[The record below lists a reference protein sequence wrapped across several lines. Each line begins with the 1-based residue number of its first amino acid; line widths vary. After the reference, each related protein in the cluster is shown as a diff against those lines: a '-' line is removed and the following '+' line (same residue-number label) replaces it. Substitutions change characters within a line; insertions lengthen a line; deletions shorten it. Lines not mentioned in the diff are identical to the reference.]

1 MSIILASGSP
11 RRRELMHLITDDFT
25 VKTTDADETLPAGIK
40 AVDAPEYLAMIKAKA
55 GVAMHPQDRVIGCDT
70 VVIIDGVI
78 LGKPKDRTDAARM
91 LRLLSGRTHKV
102 ITGVAI
108 AEGESVRSFSEVT
121 EVTFCEIS
129 DAELS
134 RYLDTDEPYDKAG
147 AYGIQ
152 GKASVFISGIKG
164 DYFNVVGLPV
174 SRLYKELGLSK

>member
-25 VKTTDADETLPAGIK
+25 VKTTDADETLPGGIP
-40 AVDAPEYLAMIKAKA
+40 AENAAEYLAAVKAKA
-55 GVAMHPQDRVIGCDT
+55 GAEMYPENTVIGCDT
-70 VVIIDGVI
+70 VVIIDGEI
-78 LGKPKDRTDAARM
+78 LGKPKNRADALRM

-108 AEGESVRSFSEVT
+108 AEGESVHSFSEVT
-121 EVTFCEIS
+121 EVTFCEITDS
-129 DAELS
+129 ELE

-174 SRLYKELGLSK
+174 SRLYHELQAK

>member
-25 VKTTDADETLPAGIK
+25 VKTTDADETLPNGIP
-40 AVDAPEYLAMIKAKA
+40 AENAAEYLATVKAKA
-55 GVAMHPQDRVIGCDT
+55 GAETYYEDTVIGCDT
-70 VVIIDGVI
+70 VVIIDGKI
-78 LGKPKDRTDAARM
+78 LGKPKNRADALRM
-91 LRLLSGRTHKV
+91 LRLLSGHTHKV

-108 AEGESVRSFSEVT
+108 AEGESVHSFSEVT
-121 EVTFCEIS
+121 EVTFCEITDS
-129 DAELS
+129 ELE

-152 GKASVFISGIKG
+152 GMASVFISGING

-174 SRLYKELGLSK
+174 SRLYHELQAK